1 MGDHNI
7 ILQSQRPNICLFL
20 PFDPQSD
27 SKSKSKSQRCDQRP
41 DMLSTVLEILD
52 WTQIFEATH
61 RAIVKKRIGG
71 AVVEPGISLS
81 KHLCLFMRRSRAQK
95 IESGKSGKRTVEIER
110 GLSTNIPWIS
120 LNKTSLY
127 DKENIVWRLIDFF
140 YTLIPLQHF

>member
-71 AVVEPGISLS
+71 AVVEHLEQWWSSCVGWWNPVSL
-81 KHLCLFMRRSRAQK
+81 CR
-95 IESGKSGKRTVEIER
+95 
-110 GLSTNIPWIS
+110 NIFVYSCEGAEPR
-120 LNKTSLY
+120 K
-127 DKENIVWRLIDFF
+127 
-140 YTLIPLQHF
+140 

>member
-1 MGDHNI
+1 M
-7 ILQSQRPNICLFL
+7 C
-20 PFDPQSD
+20 
-27 SKSKSKSQRCDQRP
+27 
-41 DMLSTVLEILD
+41 
-52 WTQIFEATH
+52 W
-61 RAIVKKRIGG
+61 
-71 AVVEPGISLS
+71 VVEPGISLS

-140 YTLIPLQHF
+140 LHADPSPTFLNSMQSFYLTFEDKNTKVKSNGKHRYPDSLIY